1 MDRITAG
8 MTQGG
13 LRRIERDVMAL
24 GSPVFYLLTIGRG
37 LVGPFWD
44 LVVPLVAIGTALM
57 VGQRWLRDADLYL
70 TRGLVVAVLLTY
82 HYRSVV
88 FGVFAAAVFG
98 FMVVAS
104 RDLGSSRG
112 AVVGG
117 VLVGVGGALIGF
129 ALALP
134 FA

>member
-8 MTQGG
+8 MTNGW

-24 GSPVFYLLTIGRG
+24 GSPVFYFLVIGRG

-44 LVVPLVAIGTALM
+44 LVVPLVAIGAALM

-70 TRGLVVAVLLTY
+70 SRGLVLGVLITN
-82 HYRSVV
+82 HYGDAL
-88 FGVFAAAVFG
+88 FGAFAAATFG
-98 FMVVAS
+98 FMVFAAQ
-104 RDLGSSRG
+104 DLGRSRR
-112 AVVGG
+112 AIVRG
-117 VLVGVGGALIGF
+117 VLVGAGGAIIGC
-129 ALALP
+129 ALAVP